1 MPTKI
6 ASASEIAAKWA
17 EVTPG
22 RQKYYETATPAA
34 ASDWERETKAA
45 AATFQAAVTAGD
57 IGRRFSGGVGKAGA
71 AKFARKVTEVGV
83 GRFGPGVRAAQ
94 SDMSSG
100 FDPFVA
106 TIASVSPPARGPRG
120 DPGNLDRVRAY
131 AEALSKKRLSLI
143 GAG

>member
-1 MPTKI
+1 MPIKI

-22 RQKYYETATPAA
+22 RQKYYESATPAA

-57 IGRRFSGGVGKAGA
+57 IGRRFSGGVTRAGA
-71 AKFARKVTEVGV
+71 AKFARKVTAVGV
-83 GRFGPGVRAAQ
+83 ARFGPGVREAQ
-94 SDMSSG
+94 SDMSAG
-100 FDPFVA
+100 FEPFIA
-106 TIASVSPPARGPRG
+106 TISSVSLPARGPRG
-120 DPGNLDRVRAY
+120 DPGNLERVRVIA
-131 AEALSKKRLSLI
+131 AALAAKRLTLI